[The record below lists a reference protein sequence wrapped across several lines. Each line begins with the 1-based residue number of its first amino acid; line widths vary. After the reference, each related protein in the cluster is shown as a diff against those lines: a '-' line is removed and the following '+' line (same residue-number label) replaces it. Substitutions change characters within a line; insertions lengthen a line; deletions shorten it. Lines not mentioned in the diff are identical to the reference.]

1 MILLQC
7 KLNESFLFSGP
18 SHGFTK
24 GDVFQI
30 AFKTTCIST
39 FPSFIIS
46 SLPDVIFH
54 FLLLFSICQSPS
66 SCWLFFTHTN
76 ILATWCEEP
85 THWKKTLMLGKI
97 EGRRRR
103 GRQRM
108 RWLDSITD
116 SMVMNLSKLQEVVK
130 DREAWRAAAHG
141 ITRSPTWLRDW
152 TTTTQSRDTSFPGS
166 LHSLNTLLVRMLF
179 KSSAWLILWPLLVLS
194 SDITF
199 LMKIFL
205 VTPVERAIPHTPLS
219 VFQNFQ
225 AFYCDFFSLFLVISL
240 KHGGSTVTP
249 HFCIFL
255 ISSLEYKW

>member
-1 MILLQC
+1 MYLYLPFIRYLITPWCYLP
-7 KLNESFLFSGP
+7 LFASL
-18 SHGFTK
+18 SHMPVT
-24 GDVFQI
+24 Q
-30 AFKTTCIST
+30 
-39 FPSFIIS
+39 
-46 SLPDVIFH
+46 
-54 FLLLFSICQSPS
+54 FLLAVLYTLQYFGHLM
-66 SCWLFFTHTN
+66 WRTN
-76 ILATWCEEP
+76 SLE
-85 THWKKTLMLGKI
+85 KTLMLGKI

-166 LHSLNTLLVRMLF
+166 LHSLYTLLVRMLF

-205 VTPVERAIPHTPLS
+205 VTPVERAIPHTPPS